1 MATSNSSKKVV
12 QSNAQPAETPGWQPR
27 PEDRAKANR
36 QRLIAIVLW
45 VVSIA
50 IECVTIFALMLRGT
64 IQTKPLGGGDYVE
77 RHPFL
82 WMELS
87 QNAYFAWLIVLIVI
101 CGALAIV
108 GSQLWKKANKA
119 DPASEKNK
127 LRFFVQ
133 NQLGM
138 ILAMIAFIPLLILV
152 IMDKNLKG
160 AQKGVAIGVAAVVLV
175 ATTFFGTEFNPSSSE
190 QYGTEQQFVTS
201 FNAATRG
208 VSEDVV
214 YWVKGGSTYHLCQD
228 SSDLQQDSKDNQ
240 IYAGTVGQ
248 AHAAGMDRLAWRN
261 ECGFDNT
268 LTNSAGE
275 HDAVDQWL
283 ASHPSGSNPATPPN
297 DSETPR

>member
-1 MATSNSSKKVV
+1 MATSNLSKKVV

-50 IECVTIFALMLRGT
+50 LECVTIFALMLRGT
-64 IQTKPLGGGDYVE
+64 IRVAPLDGSDRYVD

-82 WMELS
+82 WMNLS
-87 QNAYFAWLIVLIVI
+87 QNAYFVWLVVLIVI
-101 CGALAIV
+101 CGGLAIA

-160 AQKGVAIGVAAVVLV
+160 AQKGIAIGVAAVVLV

-190 QYGTEQQFVTS
+190 QYGTEQQFVVGFT
-201 FNAATRG
+201 G
-208 VSEDVV
+208 EDQV
-214 YWVKGGSTYHLCQD
+214 YWVKGGSTYHLCTD
-228 SSDLQQDSKDNQ
+228 SNDLQQDSKDNQ
-240 IYAGTVGQ
+240 IYSGTVGQ

-268 LTNSAGE
+268 LVNSNGE
-275 HDAVDQWL
+275 HDAINQWL
-283 ASHPSGSNPATPPN
+283 ANHPSGSNPATPPN
-297 DSETPR
+297 NSETPR